1 MTVPLP
7 PRRIATA
14 LVACAITIAFLPA
27 TASAQRR
34 GHPVRGGGRG
44 GAVVVSSP
52 VFFGYGFYDP
62 FWGPAWGPGW
72 GYPGWYPPYGPQFA
86 GRDDASARLH
96 ITPKQ
101 AEVYVDGYLA
111 GQVDDFDGFFQ
122 RLDVPAG
129 EHELTFYLD
138 GYETLTHKV
147 VFQSGKTL
155 EISQDLRKLA
165 AGESSGPRPQAAAP
179 RPDAQGDPGPPAG
192 PPPGTRGRRN
202 GPWGPPM
209 GPARGPDAGPGPG
222 GAPAA
227 NFGTLAVRVQP
238 GDATLLVDGEEWDA
252 PEGPGAILID
262 LAEGPHD
269 VEIRK
274 DGMRPYRR
282 TIDIRAG
289 RTVPLNVSLSR

>member
-1 MTVPLP
+1 M
-7 PRRIATA
+7 AA
-14 LVACAITIAFLPA
+14 VACAISLVVLPHE
-27 TASAQRR
+27 ASAQRR
-34 GHPVRGGGRG
+34 GRPVHRGG
-44 GAVVVSSP
+44 GAVVASP
-52 VFFGYGFYDP
+52 IFFGYGFYDP
-62 FWGPAWGPGW
+62 FWGPGW
-72 GYPGWYPPYGPQFA
+72 GDPGWYPPYGPQFGGGA
-86 GRDDASARLH
+86 DASARLH

-111 GQVDDFDGFFQ
+111 GQVDDFDGFLQ
-122 RLDVPAG
+122 RLEVPSG
-129 EHELTFYLD
+129 EHVLTFYLE

-165 AGESSGPRPQAAAP
+165 AGESSGPRPRAVEP
-179 RPDAQGDPGPPAG
+179 PPDAQGQPAG
-192 PPPGTRGRRN
+192 PPNGPPPGMRGRRN
-202 GPWGPPM
+202 GPWGPPT
-209 GPARGPDAGPGPG
+209 GPARGPDAGSGPG
-222 GAPAA
+222 GPPAA

-262 LAEGPHD
+262 LAEGPHE

-282 TIDIRAG
+282 TIEIRAG